1 MREQSP
7 VQTHSPDLAMNEAP
21 VENLSEKEAK
31 AELASLAIRLARAEY
46 DYFTRDDPDLDDSEY
61 DRLKQRNREIERIY
75 PHLIRPDSPSSRIGG
90 PISESFEKVS
100 HADRMLSLDN
110 AFSEDDVRIFDT
122 RIRNFLGLTGADPL
136 DYVAEPKIDGL
147 SLSLRYEDGR
157 LIQAATRGNGEIGE
171 NVTENA
177 LKIGDIPA
185 ILNSGGPRILEVRG
199 EAYMRRDDFDVLN
212 AQQSDRGEK
221 TFANPRNAAAGSI
234 RQLDSRITAS
244 RPLKFFAYAW
254 GESSERL
261 AATQIEAVARMAEL
275 GLPTNPLG
283 VICPDVEA
291 LIERYHHIDSLR
303 DSLGYE
309 IDGIV
314 YKVNDLAL
322 QDRLGIRSTTPR
334 WATAHKFPAETAF
347 TTLNAIEIQVGR
359 TGALS
364 PVARL
369 KPVHVGGVMVSNA
382 TLHNEDYIAGRG
394 TSGNP
399 IRDGR
404 DIRVGDRVEIYR
416 AGDVIPKIK
425 DVDLTA
431 RPDDSVPYAFP
442 KTCPECGSRAVREEG
457 DSVTRCTGGLIC
469 PVQAVE
475 RLKHFVSRNA
485 FEIES
490 LGAKQIEQFHAMK
503 WISEPADIFKLEEIH
518 GAKLAG
524 LERWGEKSTNRLFA
538 SIDRRKT
545 ISFQRA
551 LFALGIRH
559 IGENAS
565 ALLASHYR
573 SFETLLEDIDEI
585 ADSESR
591 CGPQWE
597 RLVGIDGI
605 GEVMANSLV
614 DTLSGETR
622 AAIDNLLNEINVE
635 KAGEVTISENELSGK
650 TIVFTGTLEK
660 MTRKE
665 AKTRAES
672 VGAKVTGSVSARTD
686 LVVAGPGAGSKAKKA
701 SDLGVEV
708 IDEEAWLSLIQSC
721 S

>member
-1 MREQSP
+1 MDD
-7 VQTHSPDLAMNEAP
+7 VP
-21 VENLSEKEAK
+21 VENLSEEEAK
-31 AELASLAIRLARAEY
+31 AELASLAIRLARADY
-46 DYFTRDDPDLDDSEY
+46 DYFTRDDPDLDDAEY
-61 DRLKQRNREIERIY
+61 DLLKRRNRDIEAIY

-110 AFSEDDVRIFDT
+110 AFSEDDVRTFDT
-122 RIRNFLGLTGADPL
+122 RIRNFLGLTESDPL

-157 LIQAATRGNGEIGE
+157 LVQAATRGNGEVGE
-171 NVTENA
+171 NVTANA
-177 LKIGDIPA
+177 LMIEDIPA
-185 ILNSGGPRILEVRG
+185 TLSGGGQRILEVRG
-199 EAYMRRDDFDVLN
+199 EAYMRQEDFEELN
-212 AQQSDRGEK
+212 AQQSERGEK

-244 RPLKFFAYAW
+244 RPLRFFAYAW

-261 AATQIEAVARMAEL
+261 AGTQIDAVARMAEL

-283 VICPDVEA
+283 VICPGVDA

-303 DSLGYE
+303 GSLGYE
-309 IDGIV
+309 IDGVV

-369 KPVHVGGVMVSNA
+369 KPVHVGGVQVSNA

-394 TSGNP
+394 TGGNP
-399 IRDGR
+399 IREGR
-404 DIRVGDRVEIYR
+404 DIRVGDRVEVYR

-431 RPDDSVPYAFP
+431 RPADSVPYEFP
-442 KTCPECGSRAVREEG
+442 KTCPECDSRAVREEG

-485 FEIES
+485 FDIEN
-490 LGAKQIEQFHAMK
+490 LGEKQIEQFHAME
-503 WISEPADIFKLEEIH
+503 WIGEPADIFLLEESH
-518 GAKLAG
+518 GAEFAELKG
-524 LERWGEKSTNRLFA
+524 SGEKSASRLFA
-538 SIDRRKT
+538 SIRKRKK
-545 ISFQRA
+545 IPFQRA

-565 ALLASHYR
+565 ALLASHYG
-573 SFETLLEDIDEI
+573 SIDALLLDIDEM
-585 ADSESR
+585 ADPDSR

-597 RLVGIDGI
+597 RLIGIDGI
-605 GEVMANSLV
+605 GEVMANSLI
-614 DTLSGETR
+614 DTLTGEARSAVERLR
-622 AAIDNLLNEINVE
+622 A
-635 KAGEVTISENELSGK
+635 
-650 TIVFTGTLEK
+650 
-660 MTRKE
+660 
-665 AKTRAES
+665 
-672 VGAKVTGSVSARTD
+672 
-686 LVVAGPGAGSKAKKA
+686 LVVIEEVEATENAGKRIVWHDYRLHRDAREDDPQGSQDKGRVRGGKGNGIRLGADRSRGRRPRCREQGEK
-701 SDLGVEV
+701 G
-708 IDEEAWLSLIQSC
+708 Q
-721 S
+721 

>member
-1 MREQSP
+1 
-7 VQTHSPDLAMNEAP
+7 MNNAP
-21 VENLSEKEAK
+21 VENLSEEEAK
-31 AELASLAIRLARAEY
+31 AELASLAIRLARADY

-61 DRLKQRNREIERIY
+61 DRLKRRNREIERIH
-75 PHLIRPDSPSSRIGG
+75 PRLIRPDSPSSRIGG

-177 LKIGDIPA
+177 LKIEDIPA
-185 ILNSGGPRILEVRG
+185 TLSQGGPRILEVRG

-212 AQQSDRGEK
+212 AQQSERGEK
-221 TFANPRNAAAGSI
+221 SFANPRNAAAGSI

-244 RPLKFFAYAW
+244 RPLHFFAYAW

-261 AATQIEAVARMAEL
+261 AATQFEAVARMAEL

-283 VICPDVEA
+283 VICPGVDA

-314 YKVNDLAL
+314 YKINDLAL

-369 KPVHVGGVMVSNA
+369 KPVHVGGVQVSNA

-394 TSGNP
+394 TSGKP
-399 IRDGR
+399 DSGR
-404 DIRVGDRVEIYR
+404 
-416 AGDVIPKIK
+416 
-425 DVDLTA
+425 
-431 RPDDSVPYAFP
+431 
-442 KTCPECGSRAVREEG
+442 
-457 DSVTRCTGGLIC
+457 TR
-469 PVQAVE
+469 
-475 RLKHFVSRNA
+475 H
-485 FEIES
+485 
-490 LGAKQIEQFHAMK
+490 
-503 WISEPADIFKLEEIH
+503 
-518 GAKLAG
+518 
-524 LERWGEKSTNRLFA
+524 
-538 SIDRRKT
+538 
-545 ISFQRA
+545 
-551 LFALGIRH
+551 
-559 IGENAS
+559 
-565 ALLASHYR
+565 
-573 SFETLLEDIDEI
+573 
-585 ADSESR
+585 
-591 CGPQWE
+591 
-597 RLVGIDGI
+597 
-605 GEVMANSLV
+605 
-614 DTLSGETR
+614 SGR
-622 AAIDNLLNEINVE
+622 
-635 KAGEVTISENELSGK
+635 
-650 TIVFTGTLEK
+650 
-660 MTRKE
+660 
-665 AKTRAES
+665 
-672 VGAKVTGSVSARTD
+672 
-686 LVVAGPGAGSKAKKA
+686 
-701 SDLGVEV
+701 
-708 IDEEAWLSLIQSC
+708 
-721 S
+721 

>member
-1 MREQSP
+1 MDD
-7 VQTHSPDLAMNEAP
+7 VP
-21 VENLSEKEAK
+21 VENLSEEEAK
-31 AELASLAIRLARAEY
+31 AELASLAIRLARADY
-46 DYFTRDDPDLDDSEY
+46 DYFTRDDPDLDDAEY
-61 DRLKQRNREIERIY
+61 DLLKRRNRDIEAIY

-122 RIRNFLGLTGADPL
+122 RIRNFLGLTESDPL

-157 LIQAATRGNGEIGE
+157 LVQAATRGNGEIGE

-177 LKIGDIPA
+177 LKIEDIPA
-185 ILNSGGPRILEVRG
+185 TLNRGGPRILEVRG

-212 AQQSDRGEK
+212 SQQSERGEK

-244 RPLKFFAYAW
+244 RPLRFFAYAW
-254 GESSERL
+254 GESSEQL
-261 AATQIEAVARMAEL
+261 ADTQIEAVARMAEL

-283 VICPDVEA
+283 VICPGVDA
-291 LIERYHHIDSLR
+291 LIGRYHHIDSLR

-309 IDGIV
+309 IDGVV
-314 YKVNDLAL
+314 YKVNDLAT

-369 KPVHVGGVMVSNA
+369 EPVHVGGVQVSNA

-394 TSGNP
+394 TGGNP
-399 IRDGR
+399 IREGR
-404 DIRVGDRVEIYR
+404 DIRVGDRVEVYR

-425 DVDLTA
+425 DVDLSA
-431 RPDDSVPYAFP
+431 RPADSVPYEFP
-442 KTCPECGSRAVREEG
+442 QTCPECGSRAVREEG

-485 FEIES
+485 FDIEN
-490 LGAKQIEQFHAMK
+490 LGAKQIEQFHAME
-503 WISEPADIFKLEEIH
+503 WIGEPADIFLLEDNH
-518 GAKLAG
+518 GSELAELKG
-524 LERWGEKSTNRLFA
+524 SGEKSAARLFA
-538 SIDRRKT
+538 SIRKRKN

-565 ALLASHYR
+565 ALLASHYG
-573 SFETLLEDIDEI
+573 SFDTLLLDIDEM
-585 ADSESR
+585 ADPDSR

-597 RLVGIDGI
+597 HLVGIDGI

-614 DTLSGETR
+614 DTL
-622 AAIDNLLNEINVE
+622 
-635 KAGEVTISENELSGK
+635 AGEARSAVDRLRDLVVIEEVEETDNAESELSGM

-672 VGAKVTGSVSARTD
+672 AGAKVTGSVSARTD

-701 SDLGVEV
+701 IDLNVKV
-708 IDEEAWLSLIQSC
+708 IDEEAWLTLIASR

>member
-1 MREQSP
+1 M
-7 VQTHSPDLAMNEAP
+7 
-21 VENLSEKEAK
+21 
-31 AELASLAIRLARAEY
+31 ELASLAIRLARADY
-46 DYFTRDDPDLDDSEY
+46 DYFTRDDPDLDDAEY
-61 DRLKQRNREIERIY
+61 DLLKWRNRDIEAIY
-75 PHLIRPDSPSSRIGG
+75 PHLVRPDSPSSRIGG
-90 PISESFEKVS
+90 PISETFEKVS

-122 RIRNFLGLTGADPL
+122 RIRNFLGLTESDPI

-157 LIQAATRGNGEIGE
+157 LVQAATRGNGEVGE
-171 NVTENA
+171 NVTANA
-177 LKIGDIPA
+177 LMIVDIPA
-185 ILNSGGPRILEVRG
+185 MLSSGGPSVLEVRG
-199 EAYMRRDDFDVLN
+199 EAYMRQKDFEELN
-212 AQQSDRGEK
+212 AQQNKRGEK
-221 TFANPRNAAAGSI
+221 IFSNPRNAAAGSI

-244 RPLKFFAYAW
+244 RPLRFFAYAW
-254 GESSERL
+254 GELSEQL
-261 AATQIEAVARMAEL
+261 ADTQIEAVERLAEL

-283 VICPDVEA
+283 AICPGLDA
-291 LIERYHHIDSLR
+291 LIARYR
-303 DSLGYE
+303 DIESRRADLGYD
-309 IDGIV
+309 IDGVV
-314 YKVNDLAL
+314 YKLNDLGL

-334 WATAHKFPAETAF
+334 WAIAHKFPAETAF
-347 TTLNAIEIQVGR
+347 TKLNAIEIQVGR

-369 KPVHVGGVMVSNA
+369 EPVHVGGVQVSNA

-394 TSGNP
+394 TGGNP
-399 IRDGR
+399 IREGR
-404 DIRVGDRVEIYR
+404 DIRVGDRVEVYR

-425 DVDLTA
+425 DVDLAA
-431 RPDDSVPYAFP
+431 RPSDSVPYEFP
-442 KTCPECGSRAVREEG
+442 KSCPECGSRAVREEG

-475 RLKHFVSRNA
+475 KLKHFVSRNA
-485 FEIES
+485 FDIEH
-490 LGAKQIEQFHAMK
+490 LGAKQIEQFHAME
-503 WISEPADIFKLEEIH
+503 WISEPADIFLLEKRH
-518 GAKLAG
+518 GTELAELKG
-524 LERWGEKSTNRLFA
+524 SGEKSASRLFA
-538 SIDRRKT
+538 SIRKRKH

-565 ALLASHYR
+565 ALLAAHYR
-573 SFETLLEDIDEI
+573 SFDALLLDIDEM
-585 ADSESR
+585 AEPDSR

-597 RLVGIDGI
+597 HLTGIDGI

-614 DTLSGETR
+614 DTLTGEAR
-622 AAIDNLLNEINVE
+622 SAVNRLRDLVVIEDVE
-635 KAGEVTISENELSGK
+635 ETDSTESELSGM

-672 VGAKVTGSVSARTD
+672 AGAKVTGSVSARTD

-701 SDLGVEV
+701 KDLNVKV
-708 IDEEAWLSLIQSC
+708 VDEEAWLTLVESC